1 MRNNILEV
9 VDSRS
14 KRNDINVSVGDNVKV
29 HVFVKE
35 GAKERIQIFEGLVLS
50 IKNEGASKSFTVR
63 KMSYGIGVERTFPIN
78 SPIISEVEILR
89 RNKIRRS
96 KLYYMR
102 GRQGKAARMKEL
114 GEKVVQIPAAK
125 KPAAKKP
132 EPKKASP
139 KK

>member
-50 IKNEGASKSFTVR
+50 IKK
-63 KMSYGIGVERTFPIN
+63 
-78 SPIISEVEILR
+78 
-89 RNKIRRS
+89 
-96 KLYYMR
+96 
-102 GRQGKAARMKEL
+102 
-114 GEKVVQIPAAK
+114 
-125 KPAAKKP
+125 
-132 EPKKASP
+132 
-139 KK
+139 